1 MATDNEPLTIAERL
15 KLGMLAKRTNQSQ
28 LAATVGV
35 TQGTINQILSGL
47 TKKSKHL
54 PDIARA
60 LDVPLDWLMGADV
73 SPGVVTADGDR
84 ERIRLMEV
92 DVGYGMGGGSFIEGH
107 IDAVPRDFDAGW
119 LADITRS
126 APELLFVARGIGD
139 SMMPTLLDN
148 DTLLVDRGQR
158 RIMQQDRIW
167 ALSYGELGMIK
178 RVRRRPNGTYLLM
191 SDNPQVSEIEA
202 IEDELHVVGRVV
214 WIGRKV

>member
-1 MATDNEPLTIAERL
+1 MNIDRL
-15 KLGMLAKRTNQSQ
+15 KTAMQAKRINQSQ
-28 LAATVGV
+28 LAATVGIS
-35 TQGTINQILSGL
+35 QGAMWQIIEGR

-60 LDVPLDWLMGADV
+60 LDVPVDWLLGHDIA
-73 SPGVVTADGDR
+73 PGEIIRDDEG
-84 ERIRLMEV
+84 ERVRLLEL
-92 DVGYGMGGGSFIEGH
+92 DIAYGMGGGAFIEGH
-107 IDAVPRDFDAGW
+107 VEAVPRDFDAGW

-158 RIMQQDRIW
+158 QILQQDRIW
-167 ALSYGELGMIK
+167 AITYGELGMIK
-178 RVRRRPNGTYLLM
+178 RVRRRPDGKYLLM
-191 SDNPQVSEIEA
+191 SDNPQISEIEA
-202 IEDELHVVGRVV
+202 LQDELHVVGRVV

>member
-1 MATDNEPLTIAERL
+1 MTDDNGPLTLSERL
-15 KLGMLAKRTNQSQ
+15 KLAMLAKRTNQSQ
-28 LAATVGV
+28 LAVTVGV
-35 TQGTINQILSGL
+35 SQGAINQILSGM

-60 LDVPLDWLMGADV
+60 LDVPLDWLMGNDIG
-73 SPGVVTADGDR
+73 PGEVIVASDG
-84 ERIRLMEV
+84 ERVRLMEV
-92 DVGYGMGGGSFIEGH
+92 DVGYGMGGGTFIEGH

-158 RIMQQDRIW
+158 RITQQDRIW
-167 ALSYGELGMIK
+167 AISYGELGMIK
-178 RVRRRPNGTYLLM
+178 RVRRRPNGTFLLM
-191 SDNPQVSEIEA
+191 SDNPQISEIEA

>member
-1 MATDNEPLTIAERL
+1 MNIERL
-15 KLGMLAKRTNQSQ
+15 KTAMQAKRINQSQ
-28 LAATVGV
+28 LAATVGIS
-35 TQGTINQILSGL
+35 QGAMWQIIEGR

-60 LDVPLDWLMGADV
+60 LDVPVDWLLGHDIA
-73 SPGVVTADGDR
+73 PGEVVRDDEG
-84 ERIRLMEV
+84 ERVRLLEL
-92 DVGYGMGGGSFIEGH
+92 DIAYGMGGGAFIEGH
-107 IDAVPRDFDAGW
+107 IEAVPRDFDAGW

-158 RIMQQDRIW
+158 RILQQDRIW
-167 ALSYGELGMIK
+167 AITYGELGMIK
-178 RVRRRPNGTYLLM
+178 RVRRRPDGAYLLM
-191 SDNPQVSEIEA
+191 SDNPQISEIEA
-202 IEDELHVVGRVV
+202 LQDEVHVVGRVV